1 MLSESSLVSIRFA
14 DEFEENLYRLSK
26 RFRNIRKDI
35 VSVIEQIQAG
45 TFVGDHLA
53 VLGEKH
59 IVIKV
64 RIKNTNIQEKVRVIR
79 RNLQLMYFC

>member
-45 TFVGDHLA
+45 NFVGDSAEILNILA
-53 VLGEKH
+53 SISGDDE
-59 IVIKV
+59 
-64 RIKNTNIQEKVRVIR
+64 
-79 RNLQLMYFC
+79 

>member
-45 TFVGDHLA
+45 NFVGDRIA
-53 VLGEKH
+53 GLGE
-59 IVIKV
+59 
-64 RIKNTNIQEKVRVIR
+64 N
-79 RNLQLMYFC
+79 